1 MSSTPTSYSGNT
13 NTSALIDQLRH
24 INQLVQSQLSSDI
37 GPDAFLADEA
47 LDGSGSGD
55 SPVWRQHGNGEIDD
69 DEDGHDR
76 DDDDEASGSGMGP
89 TTIGIVSYG
98 SCTSALICILIIP
111 AGAFPVETSLS
122 DESCVRRVS
131 SVIIS
136 DRTSFSTRVLKHV
149 SNSALFVDTPRQN
162 REVFFLMKEHNGN

>member
-1 MSSTPTSYSGNT
+1 MSTTPASYSGNT

-89 TTIGIVSYG
+89 TTIGIVSHG
-98 SCTSALICILIIP
+98 PFTSALICILIIS

-122 DESCVRRVS
+122 DESSVYGAYRVS
-131 SVIIS
+131 LLAIGLHSRPGFYS
-136 DRTSFSTRVLKHV
+136 TYQMAHYLSMCLDKRERT
-149 SNSALFVDTPRQN
+149 
-162 REVFFLMKEHNGN
+162 VFFR